1 MNMIDFIIIR
11 RRERVEVRDCRSLVS
26 ADCDSDHH
34 MVWIVMKGKAW
45 KPTRQKKNPKR
56 DLHVLNETHTINMF
70 EEKLKSKL
78 EGDQTWTALKQG
90 LMETIEE
97 VCPKK
102 SPATK
107 PWIDNECWRLIQ
119 KRKEERKKNPNG
131 ESHQTAAKRAKKA
144 LRIAKKKWFTD
155 LLKETEEAQGRG
167 DYKTLYDNI
176 IKVSRKKTTK
186 PGIGIKDQDGTM
198 LYKIEDIKKR
208 WKNYCSE
215 LFGRVGH
222 TPENI
227 EKGEEPEILEI
238 EIEAAVKKLKKRKVS
253 QIG

>member
-1 MNMIDFIIIR
+1 LTTNAGDLSR
-11 RRERVEVRDCRSLVS
+11 NAKKRE
-26 ADCDSDHH
+26 
-34 MVWIVMKGKAW
+34 
-45 KPTRQKKNPKR
+45 
-56 DLHVLNETHTINMF
+56 
-70 EEKLKSKL
+70 
-78 EGDQTWTALKQG
+78 
-90 LMETIEE
+90 
-97 VCPKK
+97 
-102 SPATK
+102 
-107 PWIDNECWRLIQ
+107 
-119 KRKEERKKNPNG
+119 KKNPNG
-131 ESHQTAAKRAKKA
+131 ESHRTAAKRAKKA

-186 PGIGIKDQDGTM
+186 PGIGIKYQDGTM

-238 EIEAAVKKLKKRKVS
+238 EIEAAVKKLRKGKSVGLDEIPAEALKAGGKTVIKAMKKIIDDIWRTGKWPAEWVISELVLLPKVS
-253 QIG
+253 GTQDCTKYRTVSLISHASKILLEILQQRLQYYRAPEIAEERFGQRNH